1 LMDVFRPR
9 YLLHG
14 HQHRNYGPGPYET
27 LYGQTQVINVHP
39 YRVIDL
45 G

>member
-1 LMDVFRPR
+1 MMDVFRPR

-27 LYGQTQVINVHP
+27 MYGRTQVINVHP
-39 YRVIDL
+39 YRIIEVD
-45 G
+45 